1 MCIMKKVAFIIV
13 VMVWGTTNL
22 WAQNYAGAMQN
33 ALSKMGAAKTSE
45 EYIAA
50 SQIFERISQVETAKW
65 EPAYY
70 AALSL
75 INGSYAGQEKEKRDQ
90 MLDQAQK
97 FIDTCLER
105 SPENS
110 EAMTLQGY
118 LYQARIG
125 VDGSRGQEFSQK
137 AAEALKKA
145 MTFDAKN
152 PRAASLMAM
161 NVFYTPT
168 FYGGGKENALP
179 LFEKAEA
186 LFAKQQKSSPFAPS
200 WGAEMN
206 QHFLQECKK

>member
-1 MCIMKKVAFIIV
+1 MKKVVSIIV
-13 VMVWGTTNL
+13 VMVFAATNL

-33 ALSKMGAAKTSE
+33 ALAKMGAAKTPS

-50 SQIFERISQVETAKW
+50 SQIFDRISQVETAKW
-65 EPAYY
+65 IPAYY
-70 AALSL
+70 GALSL
-75 INGSYAGQEKEKRDQ
+75 INGSYTGTEKDKRDQ

-97 FIDTCLER
+97 FIDTALKR

-137 AAEALKKA
+137 AAGALKQA
-145 MTFDAKN
+145 MAWDANN
-152 PRAASLMAM
+152 PRATSLMAM
-161 NVFYTPT
+161 NVFYTPS

-179 LFEKAEA
+179 LFEKAEK
-186 LFAKQQKSSPFAPS
+186 LFAEQKMSSPFAPA
-200 WGAEMN
+200 WGKEMN

>member
-1 MCIMKKVAFIIV
+1 MYIMKKVALIIV
-13 VMVWGTTNL
+13 VVVVSTASL

-33 ALSKMGAAKTSE
+33 ALAKMGAAKSTTDFV
-45 EYIAA
+45 AA
-50 SQIFERISQVETAKW
+50 SQIFERITQVETAKW

-75 INGSYAGQEKEKRDQ
+75 INGSYTGQEKEKRDQ

-97 FIDTCLER
+97 FIDTCLKR

-125 VDGSRGQEFSQK
+125 VDGSRGQEFSPK
-137 AAEALKKA
+137 AAGALKQA
-145 MTFDAKN
+145 MAWDANN
-152 PRAASLMAM
+152 PRATSLMAM
-161 NVFYTPT
+161 NVFYTPS
-168 FYGGGKENALP
+168 FYGGGKEYALP
-179 LFEKAEA
+179 LFEKAEK
-186 LFAKQQKSSPFAPS
+186 LFAEQPKSSSFAPS
-200 WGAEMN
+200 WGEEMN

>member
-1 MCIMKKVAFIIV
+1 MRKVVFIIA
-13 VMVWGTTNL
+13 VMVLATTNL
-22 WAQNYAGAMQN
+22 WAQNYAGAMKN
-33 ALSKMGAAKTSE
+33 ALSKMGAAKTPS
-45 EYIAA
+45 EYITA

-75 INGSYAGQEKEKRDQ
+75 INGSYAGKEKEKRDQ

-97 FIDTCLER
+97 FIDTALER

-137 AAEALKKA
+137 AAGALKKA
-145 MTFDAKN
+145 IAWDASN
-152 PRAASLMAM
+152 PRAVSFMAM
-161 NVFYTPT
+161 NVYYTPT

-179 LFEKAEA
+179 LFEKAEV
-186 LFAKQQKSSPFAPS
+186 LFDKQHKSSPFAPL
-200 WGAEMN
+200 WGKEMN
-206 QHFLQECKK
+206 QHFLRECKK